1 MDPQAGCITV
11 QDVDARERT
20 EDLDRLLRIF
30 MRDGR
35 LTRLPAKASRRRLL
49 LDHIVQSF
57 EPGVRMTELEV
68 NAVLR
73 GFYPPDP
80 VSLRRYLIDA
90 ALLTRQDGVYWRSGG
105 YIEV

>member
-1 MDPQAGCITV
+1 
-11 QDVDARERT
+11 VDGREST

-30 MRDGR
+30 MRDGQ
-35 LTRLPAKASRRRLL
+35 LTRLPAKAGRRRLL

-57 EPGVRMTELEV
+57 EPGVRMTELQV

-80 VSLRRYLIDA
+80 VSLRRYLIEA
-90 ALLTRQDGVYWRSGG
+90 GLLSREDGVYWRSGG
-105 YIEV
+105 HVEV